1 MTTAILLEQIV
12 EQPVILETFNRNDLS
27 TKRRPSSKVR
37 EQRFHDVDIFTVDV
51 TKLGSIVFHRLNVQL
66 LREFLV
72 YPANRIVGKII
83 NC

>member
-37 EQRFHDVDIFTVDV
+37 EQRFHDVDIFP
-51 TKLGSIVFHRLNVQL
+51 G
-66 LREFLV
+66 
-72 YPANRIVGKII
+72 
-83 NC
+83 

>member
-27 TKRRPSSKVR
+27 ANDDRPPKLENSGSI
-37 EQRFHDVDIFTVDV
+37 DVDIFPVDV

-66 LREFLV
+66 LREF
-72 YPANRIVGKII
+72 
-83 NC
+83 

>member
-1 MTTAILLEQIV
+1 MTTAVLLEQII
-12 EQPVILETFNRNDLS
+12 EQPVILETFYRNDLS

-37 EQRFHDVDIFTVDV
+37 EQRFHDVDIFLVDV

-72 YPANRIVGKII
+72 YPANPIVGKII